1 MAAPR
6 HREDQS
12 RGARRAHLVGIAGS
26 GMRSLARVLLGR
38 GWSLTGSDLAPCSP
52 RWLLETRIPVCLGHH
67 AKNVPPGA
75 SMVIRSDAIP
85 AENPEILRAGQ
96 LGIPILSYFDML
108 GRMMAGTRGLAV
120 AGTHGKSTTTAMAAH
135 ILVQAGLDPTVVCG
149 AAALGQSDGGR
160 AGRGPAVL
168 VEACEYR
175 ANFLKLHPRLA
186 IITGIESDHFDCFAS
201 LADVEQAFGRFARR
215 IPPEGVLLARHE
227 CQATRRVIAG
237 LPCRVETFG
246 LDDRADW
253 MARPI
258 GCDEGR
264 YRFEVRRGGQPIG
277 EILPRVPG
285 LHNVINALAATALAS
300 HQGVEPEAI
309 ARALGEFSGLHRRL
323 EVVGAWQGVTLVD
336 DYAHHPTEVSAALET
351 IRQMFPGR
359 RLYCAFQ
366 PHQVSRTACLL
377 DELAASLHNVD
388 KLWVAE
394 IFRAREPEPTVG
406 EVTAADLAHRVRQL
420 GGRVARMHEL
430 GRIGRDVKNH
440 LAPGDVLVTIGAGNI
455 GRMLADEFSIGLREI
470 RAAG

>member
-6 HREDQS
+6 HREDDS
-12 RGARRAHLVGIAGS
+12 RGARRAHMVGIAGS

-38 GWSLTGSDLAPCSP
+38 GWSLTGSDLAPCPP
-52 RWLLETRIPVCLGHH
+52 RWLLETRIPVCRGHH
-67 AKNVPPGA
+67 GRNVAPGTNL
-75 SMVIRSDAIP
+75 VIRSDAIGRD
-85 AENPEILRAGQ
+85 NPEILRAGQ
-96 LGIPILSYFDML
+96 LGIPMLSYADML
-108 GRMMAGTRGLAV
+108 GRMMIGSRGLAV

-135 ILVQAGLDPTVVCG
+135 VLVQAGLDPTVVCG
-149 AAALGQSDGGR
+149 AATLGQSDGGR

-186 IITGIESDHFDCFAS
+186 VITGIEPDHFDCFAS
-201 LADVEQAFGRFARR
+201 LADVELAFGRFARR

-227 CQATRRVIAG
+227 CQATRRVTSG

-246 LDDRADW
+246 LDDQADW
-253 MARPI
+253 AARPI

-277 EILPRVPG
+277 EILLRVPG
-285 LHNVINALAATALAS
+285 LHNVVNALAATALAA
-300 HQGVEPEAI
+300 HQGVETEAI
-309 ARALGEFSGLHRRL
+309 ARALGEFPGLHRRL

-394 IFRAREPEPTVG
+394 IFRAREPEPTAG

-420 GGRVARMHEL
+420 GGRVARVHEL

-440 LAPGDVLVTIGAGNI
+440 LAPGDVLATITAGNI
-455 GRMLADEFSIGLREI
+455 GRMLADEFSFGLREI